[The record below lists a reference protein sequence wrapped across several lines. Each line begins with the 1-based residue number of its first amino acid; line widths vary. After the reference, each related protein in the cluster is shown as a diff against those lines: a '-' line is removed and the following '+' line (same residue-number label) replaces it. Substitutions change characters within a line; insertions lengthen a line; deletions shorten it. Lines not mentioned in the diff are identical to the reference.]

1 MKRLVFL
8 VITLML
14 LAAGCTTIHQS
25 ARGTVPLEAEWVVLP
40 FVNNTE
46 TPYAAERAEAITT
59 ALLYARGVQQVKL
72 VPAEVLQED
81 SLLPSRGEKN
91 LQTALQWAQ
100 NRGIAYA
107 VSGTVTEWRYKVG
120 LDGEPVAGVTLQ
132 VLALPGGEVVWSGSA
147 SKSGWSRASVSAVG
161 QQILE
166 KLISSIEVR

>member
-1 MKRLVFL
+1 MKRLMFL
-8 VITLML
+8 VIMMAM

-40 FVNNTE
+40 FINNTE

-59 ALLYARGVQQVKL
+59 ALLYAKGVQRL
-72 VPAEVLQED
+72 TPVPADVLKD
-81 SLLPSRGEKN
+81 DLLLPARGEKN
-91 LQTALQWAQ
+91 LQAALQWVQ
-100 NRGIAYA
+100 NRGAAYA